1 MNKKISVILV
11 TMMLVVFGY
20 LNTFNEKVYAEDKKY
35 LEMNSEIT
43 ESGTY
48 VVPAAGR
55 IEGDA
60 HVEISRIDN
69 NKKYGFSK
77 GNIVGKGYCRIAPG
91 EYKIYLQSGNGNV
104 LKYIQESPSI
114 YEQEDNDSLDTANVI
129 QPNVLYTGGVEGNR
143 EIRTDDYYKLQLP
156 QSGSIFL
163 EGTFEGY
170 ESHFEGTIYEEDNNG
185 NVRKLQEIRQTT
197 SSGYPFNT
205 EKQFKSAKFR
215 LGRGT
220 IYLKTEI
227 YTAYNGGNSDYQ
239 FKVVYNPDTE
249 LSETEYNNEKTTANI
264 IQPNMNYTGNISYTS
279 NANYLNNRDYDIDFY
294 KVNLPT
300 VGKAKL
306 RLQVPRQTKNELF
319 KAELLQY
326 DSKDKATVID
336 TLYSTE
342 NPVNYGPEKVLK
354 AGEYYIRV
362 TGSGNKED
370 SFIDYNIQLEYKTE
384 VLVDKIE
391 VSSPKTEYFT
401 GDEVKL
407 NVTVL
412 PENAENKD
420 VSWSSND
427 EKVVTVD
434 GYGNIICKKA
444 GAAIITARSKSS
456 INVYGEYR
464 LTVKEV
470 LVEQIDVNI
479 NNTVLGVGGKTKVMA
494 DIYPA
499 NADNKS
505 IIWDTSDSSIATV
518 SDKGV
523 VKALKSGKVTIQAM
537 ASDTSGIIGTV
548 ELTIKK
554 NESVKLKSITVT
566 EKNGKNKE
574 IFKFNSNDSEMVL
587 TLGRDLDVINILPN
601 TVSKKVKF
609 TINGKGVKK
618 IKIKIGRR
626 KTKKVTIK
634 VYNEVGKSKTYTVY
648 VTRD

>member
-43 ESGTY
+43 ESGIY

-55 IEGDA
+55 IEGD
-60 HVEISRIDN
+60 VYRISKVNSEYEFRRCRGSIIGTEYYRIP
-69 NKKYGFSK
+69 
-77 GNIVGKGYCRIAPG
+77 AG
-91 EYKIYLQSGNGNV
+91 EYNISIARNGKI
-104 LKYIQESPSI
+104 KYIQESPSI
-114 YEQEDNDSLDTANVI
+114 YEQEDNNSLDTATVI
-129 QPNVLYTGGVEGNR
+129 QANILYTGGFSGSR
-143 EIRTDDYYKLQLP
+143 YPHRGDYDDYYKINLP
-156 QSGSIFL
+156 QNGSIYVEAPL
-163 EGTFEGY
+163 KNDY
-170 ESHFEGTIYEEDNNG
+170 YKLKAVLYEEDTVG
-185 NVRKLQEIRQTT
+185 NVKELQKYEY
-197 SSGYPFNT
+197 SDL
-205 EKQFKSAKFR
+205 KSAKFR
-215 LGRGT
+215 LHKGT
-220 IYLKTEI
+220 VYLKIFVADGED
-227 YTAYNGGNSDYQ
+227 YYDDYQ

-249 LSETEYNNEKTTANI
+249 LSEVEYNNEKETANI
-264 IQPNMNYTGNISYTS
+264 IQPNLSYTGNI
-279 NANYLNNRDYDIDFY
+279 NYGYNNEYDVDFY
-294 KVNLPT
+294 KINLPT
-300 VGKAKL
+300 IGKAKL

-326 DSKDKATVID
+326 DSQDKATVID

-354 AGEYYIRV
+354 AGEYYIKV
-362 TGSGNKED
+362 TRTGGKEE
-370 SFIDYNIQLEYKTE
+370 SFVDYNIQLEYKTE

-401 GDEVKL
+401 GDEAKL

-420 VSWSSND
+420 VSWSTND

-434 GYGNIICKKA
+434 GYGNITCKKA
-444 GAAIITARSKSS
+444 GTAIITARSKSS
-456 INVYGEYR
+456 TNVYGEYK

-518 SDKGV
+518 SDQGV

-609 TINGKGVKK
+609 TINGKKVKK
-618 IKIKIGRR
+618 IKIKIGRG

-634 VYNEVGKSKTYTVY
+634 VHNEIGKNKRYIVY
-648 VTRD
+648 VTRN

>member
-55 IEGDA
+55 IEGAVDS
-60 HVEISRIDN
+60 ISKVN
-69 NKKYGFSK
+69 SNHKYVYCRGS
-77 GNIVGKGYCRIAPG
+77 IVGKSYYRIPAG
-91 EYKIYLQSGNGNV
+91 EYYISIAHNGKI
-104 LKYIQESPSI
+104 KYVQESPSI
-114 YEQEDNDSLDTANVI
+114 YEQEDNDSLDTANNI
-129 QPNVLYTGGVEGNR
+129 QPNILYTGGLSYSSNSNR
-143 EIRTDDYYKLQLP
+143 GDNNDYYKMNLP
-156 QSGSIFL
+156 QNGSIYVEAPFKDYDYYL
-163 EGTFEGY
+163 RAAL
-170 ESHFEGTIYEEDNNG
+170 YEEDTDG
-185 NVRKLQEIRQTT
+185 NVKEL
-197 SSGYPFNT
+197 
-205 EKQFKSAKFR
+205 EKYYYKDLKSAKFR
-215 LGRGT
+215 VHKGT
-220 IYLKTEI
+220 IYLKI
-227 YTAYNGGNSDYQ
+227 FVANDGYYYDDYQ

-249 LSETEYNNEKTTANI
+249 LSEIEYNNEKTTANL
-264 IQPNMNYTGNISYTS
+264 IQPNLNYTGNI
-279 NANYLNNRDYDIDFY
+279 NYGYNNEYDVDLY

-407 NVTVL
+407 NITVL

-479 NNTVLGVGGKTKVMA
+479 NNTVLSVGGKTKVMA

-574 IFKFNSNDSEMVL
+574 IFEFNSNDSKMVL

-601 TVSKKVKF
+601 TVSKKAKF
-609 TINGKGVKK
+609 TINGKKVKK
-618 IKIKIGRR
+618 IKIKIRR
-626 KTKKVTIK
+626 GKTKKVMIK
-634 VYNEVGKSKTYTVY
+634 VHSEIGKSKTYTVY